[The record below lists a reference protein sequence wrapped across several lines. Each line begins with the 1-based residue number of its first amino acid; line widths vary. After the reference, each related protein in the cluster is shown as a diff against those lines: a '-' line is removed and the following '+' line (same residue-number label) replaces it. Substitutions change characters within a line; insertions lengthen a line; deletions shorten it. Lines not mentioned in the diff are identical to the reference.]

1 MSNFTINDNHA
12 KVTEFVNTEIANLEQ
27 KLNAATENFSNKPS
41 ELNELVE
48 LNQKLREAK
57 RLSRVLVDNMSF
69 SMTVANLLPHI
80 GTEMD
85 AFTAAT
91 IAVYVEA

>member
-1 MSNFTINDNHA
+1 MTNLAIADNHA
-12 KVTEFVNTEIANLEQ
+12 KTTEFVKTEISNLEH
-27 KLNAATENFSNKPS
+27 KLTLATENFSNKPS

-48 LNQKLREAK
+48 LNQKLRVAK
-57 RLSRVLVDNMSF
+57 RLNLVLADNMSF
-69 SMTVANLLPHI
+69 AMTVTNLLPHV

-91 IAVYVEA
+91 VAVYLGA